1 MVLHTN
7 FRKHKSCRETLWA
20 ILMKVN
26 SLCDFIQ
33 YGPAELSYE
42 SKKLLLEKELSLI
55 CVLSMAGS

>member
-1 MVLHTN
+1 
-7 FRKHKSCRETLWA
+7 
-20 ILMKVN
+20 MKVN

-55 CVLSMAGS
+55 CILSMAGS